1 MNVHSHKEI
10 EIMIPLYSPCDNLII
25 VVSIEEETVLM
36 CGGDEW
42 FFAWVQRVSG
52 SKERRG

>member
-1 MNVHSHKEI
+1 
-10 EIMIPLYSPCDNLII
+10 MIPLYSPCDNLII

-42 FFAWVQRVSG
+42 FFAQVQRVSG
-52 SKERRG
+52 SKERRD